1 MSIILKNMKDEIFC
15 EYLNMIHK
23 IIERLAKNSF
33 QIKAWTA
40 TIFAAIIVLTYSI
53 INILIFFILIFTVS
67 LFWALDS
74 YYLKQEKLFRK
85 LYEHKV
91 NEYHDESM
99 RMKIKVFDMSV
110 IEYKT
115 EVKNVPKTMIS
126 ISELL
131 FYIPF
136 IMTLIIFLITYL
148 TLNWQ
153 ILIN

>member
-1 MSIILKNMKDEIFC
+1 MKDEIFC

-23 IIERLAKNSF
+23 IIDRLARNSF

-40 TIFAAIIVLTYSI
+40 AIFAAIIVLTYSI
-53 INILIFFILIFTVS
+53 INILIFFVLILTVS

-74 YYLKQEKLFRK
+74 YYLKQERLFRK

-91 NEYHDESM
+91 NEYNDEAK
-99 RMKIKVFDMSV
+99 RINIKIFDMSV
-110 IEYKT
+110 IDYKS
-115 EVKNVPKTMIS
+115 EVKSVPKTMIS
-126 ISELL
+126 ISESF

-136 IMTLIIFLITYL
+136 IITLIIFIITYL

-153 ILIN
+153 ILTN

>member
-1 MSIILKNMKDEIFC
+1 MNDEIFYK
-15 EYLNMIHK
+15 YLNMIQK
-23 IIERLAKNSF
+23 IIDRLARNSF

-53 INILIFFILIFTVS
+53 INILIFFVLIFTVS

-74 YYLKQEKLFRK
+74 YYLKQEILFRK

-99 RMKIKVFDMSV
+99 RMNIKVFDMSV
-110 IEYKT
+110 IDYKS

-126 ISELL
+126 ISESL

-136 IMTLIIFLITYL
+136 IITLIIFLLTYL
-148 TLNWQ
+148 TLNWE
-153 ILIN
+153 ILTN